1 MANTIPNIYM
11 PYNAS
16 GNNNQNPYGNNNFQT
31 PSFQQYM
38 PQPSQPQQPQQQ
50 MLKGRPVSSVD
61 EARAA
66 QIDYDGSLF
75 IFPDI
80 TGKKIYTRQVML
92 DGTSIFNTYTLDE
105 SVDAKKTPYV
115 MRDEFEN
122 TVNNINTALLT
133 LKEYIERTAN
143 DGCSKSST
151 SATTDDVVSTF

>member
-11 PYNAS
+11 PYSAS

-38 PQPSQPQQPQQQ
+38 PQPSQPQPQQQ

-92 DGTSIFNTYTLDE
+92 DGTSMFNTYSLDE

-122 TVNNINTALLT
+122 TVSDINTALLT
-133 LKEYIERTAN
+133 LKNYIERTADN
-143 DGCSKSST
+143 GYAKPSPA
-151 SATTDDVVSTF
+151 ATADDVVSAF

>member
-38 PQPSQPQQPQQQ
+38 PQPSPPQPQQQ

-92 DGTSIFNTYTLDE
+92 DGTSMFNTYSLDE

-122 TVNNINTALLT
+122 TVSDINTALLT
-133 LKEYIERTAN
+133 LKNYIERTAD
-143 DGCSKSST
+143 DGYAKPSPA
-151 SATTDDVVSTF
+151 ATADDVVSAF

>member
-1 MANTIPNIYM
+1 
-11 PYNAS
+11 
-16 GNNNQNPYGNNNFQT
+16 
-31 PSFQQYM
+31 M
-38 PQPSQPQQPQQQ
+38 PQPSPPQPQQQ

-92 DGTSIFNTYTLDE
+92 DGTSMFNTYSLDE

-122 TVNNINTALLT
+122 TVSDINTALLT
-133 LKEYIERTAN
+133 LLSVPSRSPLMSHVPLIKALCSQPTTVVAAARTLAA
-143 DGCSKSST
+143 ST
-151 SATTDDVVSTF
+151 LNVQSVA

>member
-38 PQPSQPQQPQQQ
+38 PQPSQPQPQQQ

-92 DGTSIFNTYTLDE
+92 DGTSMFNTYSLDE

-122 TVNNINTALLT
+122 TVSDINTALLT
-133 LKEYIERTAN
+133 LKNYIERTADN
-143 DGCSKSST
+143 GYAKSSPA
-151 SATTDDVVSTF
+151 ATADDVVSAF